1 MTFQSVYINQDEQK
15 DHGIEIEINA
25 RLSEKFQLKGSY
37 SYVTGKIT
45 TRQNGKDTSYFN
57 LLRRPKSLFNFFLSS
72 QLTKAFNVNA
82 QLNLIGQ
89 RNDVYFSPPTYEQQD
104 IELAPYALLNFYAE
118 YGLSNNRLKVFADL
132 RNLLDRD
139 YSDIYGYNTA
149 GFNLYGGV
157 RFKF

>member
-1 MTFQSVYINQDEQK
+1 MELLKSVPAVTFT
-15 DHGIEIEINA
+15 
-25 RLSEKFQLKGSY
+25 LWKGY
-37 SYVTGKIT
+37 TA
-45 TRQNGKDTSYFN
+45 
-57 LLRRPKSLFNFFLSS
+57 
-72 QLTKAFNVNA
+72 KAFNVNA

-118 YGLSNNRLKVFADL
+118 YGLPNNRLKVFADL